1 MPARHSARK
10 NSRRQ
15 PYRTSDSARTR
26 PIEAGSATRQITAAV
41 CAPSRSSMPVDVAGL
56 PAGRLASAA
65 ARRQCRC
72 RPAEKAGGRERLLG
86 RAGPGASACPLGRRT
101 RDLAQSGRVRG
112 RPNRGRM
119 PGSKRV
125 MALIWW
131 PARLSTSRPFAW
143 AIAAWGSRRYRPNA
157 GCPLARVGIRRNLPP
172 WKAHAKNRAA
182 SSRPWPRTGPP
193 GLAPGRRALPAGRRG
208 RARARPPYRRGWVRV
223 ARNQVRSSAG
233 AG

>member
-1 MPARHSARK
+1 MRCQHAHCPLILPAHRPHSGPGRQAIGPMRSLRNQACDTGDQGREVTRLVRK
-10 NSRRQ
+10 LPRCPRSQSAALPSISRL
-15 PYRTSDSARTR
+15 TAARTR
-26 PIEAGSATRQITAAV
+26 YA
-41 CAPSRSSMPVDVAGL
+41 
-56 PAGRLASAA
+56 
-65 ARRQCRC
+65 
-72 RPAEKAGGRERLLG
+72 
-86 RAGPGASACPLGRRT
+86 
-101 RDLAQSGRVRG
+101 AQSGRVRG
-112 RPNRGRM
+112 RPKRGRM

-131 PARLSTSRPFAW
+131 PARVSTSRPFAW
-143 AIAAWGSRRYRPNA
+143 AIAARGSRRYRPNA
-157 GCPLARVGIRRNLPP
+157 GCPLARVGIRRYLPP